1 MKKNKTIG
9 EIIKEFREKKKIS
22 QKEIAS
28 ILDVS
33 RITIYNYEND
43 KTPIPINNLLT
54 LKDILDIPD
63 NCIEFI
69 DEMNKNSINGFY
81 RLNFLLAINQLEK
94 KDFQV
99 IQDKKDNV
107 IIYKDNK
114 ILLNVNKNIFTL
126 FCVFEKLEIILNN
139 DFESAKKETAFINFL
154 KINKIEISFHN
165 GYIELKILK
174 TIQNLSLIDFYSLLV
189 NSLKPSIEF
198 ITKENIIKLKNTNH
212 INKKRTNDPNINA
225 IDIFSKLGK

>member
-69 DEMNKNSINGFY
+69 DEMNKNSIDGFY

-198 ITKENIIKLKNTNH
+198 ITKENIINLKNTSH

>member
-9 EIIKEFREKKKIS
+9 EIIKEFREKKKIT

-28 ILDVS
+28 ILNVS

-54 LKDILDIPD
+54 LKDILGIPD
-63 NCIEFI
+63 SCTEFI
-69 DEMNKNSINGFY
+69 DKINQSSIDGFY

-99 IQDKKDNV
+99 IQDKKENV
-107 IIYKDNK
+107 IIY
-114 ILLNVNKNIFTL
+114 NVNKNIFTL
-126 FCVFEKLEIILNN
+126 FCIFEKLEIILNN
-139 DFESAKKETAFINFL
+139 DIESAKKETNFINFL

-165 GYIELKILK
+165 NYIELKILETK
-174 TIQNLSLIDFYSLLV
+174 QNLSLIDFYSLLV
-189 NSLKPSIEF
+189 NSLKPSIDF
-198 ITKENIIKLKNTNH
+198 LTKENIKH
-212 INKKRTNDPNINA
+212 IRNEITHSVFNKSRK
-225 IDIFSKLGK
+225 

>member
-9 EIIKEFREKKKIS
+9 EIIKEFREKKKIT

-28 ILDVS
+28 ILNVS

-54 LKDILDIPD
+54 LKDILGIPD
-63 NCIEFI
+63 SCTEFI
-69 DEMNKNSINGFY
+69 DKINQSSIDGFY

-99 IQDKKDNV
+99 IQDKKENV

-126 FCVFEKLEIILNN
+126 FCIFEKLEIILNN
-139 DFESAKKETAFINFL
+139 DIESAKKETTFINVL

-165 GYIELKILK
+165 NYIELKILETK
-174 TIQNLSLIDFYSLLV
+174 QNLSLIDFYSLLV
-189 NSLKPSIEF
+189 NSLKPSIDF
-198 ITKENIIKLKNTNH
+198 LTKENIKH
-212 INKKRTNDPNINA
+212 IRNEITHSVFNKSRK
-225 IDIFSKLGK
+225 

>member
-69 DEMNKNSINGFY
+69 NEINKSSIDGFY

-126 FCVFEKLEIILNN
+126 FCVFEKLEIILDN

-165 GYIELKILK
+165 DYIELKILK

-198 ITKENIIKLKNTNH
+198 ITNENITKLKNTRN